1 MLFLTPCNRLSLI
14 LIFLPMGNEGQ
25 NHLSVVNNEAN
36 QRFEVAL
43 GDKWAFLDY
52 RWDGDEVVLTH
63 TEVPDGYRG
72 QGVGSDLV
80 SAALNFARRAGHKIN
95 PECPFVAA
103 LVRRNPEYLDLVG
116 EDHRPDLELQKS
128 A

>member
-1 MLFLTPCNRLSLI
+1 
-14 LIFLPMGNEGQ
+14 MGIEGQ
-25 NHLSVVNNEAN
+25 IRLPVVNNEAN

-52 RWDGDEVVLTH
+52 RWDGDELALTH
-63 TEVPDGYRG
+63 TEVPEGYRS
-72 QGVGSDLV
+72 QGVGGELV
-80 SAALNFARRAGHKIN
+80 SAALNFAGRGDYKIN

-103 LVRRNPEYLDLVG
+103 FIRRNPEYTELVG
-116 EDHRPDLELQKS
+116 PSHRSEFELQKS

>member
-1 MLFLTPCNRLSLI
+1 
-14 LIFLPMGNEGQ
+14 MGIEGQ
-25 NHLSVVNNEAN
+25 IRLPVVNNEAN

-52 RWDGDEVVLTH
+52 RWDGDELALTH
-63 TEVPDGYRG
+63 TEVPEGYRS
-72 QGVGSDLV
+72 QGVGGELV
-80 SAALNFARRAGHKIN
+80 SAALNFAGRGDYKIN

-103 LVRRNPEYLDLVG
+103 FIRRNPEYTELVG
-116 EDHRPDLELQKS
+116 RSHRSEFELQKS

>member
-1 MLFLTPCNRLSLI
+1 MAS
-14 LIFLPMGNEGQ
+14 EGQ
-25 NHLSVVNNEAN
+25 IRVPVVNNEAN

-52 RWDGDEVVLTH
+52 RWDGDELALTH

-80 SAALNFARRAGHKIN
+80 AAALQYARRGEHKVN

-103 LVRRNPEYLDLVG
+103 FIRRNPEYTELIGPGHQSDF
-116 EDHRPDLELQKS
+116 ELEKS